1 MTFGRVPIG
10 NSDFS
15 LSYYSYDDTADDVNM
30 TNFAFTTFE
39 TETRVRIIPLTNGT
53 LPQFTS
59 VTVLVLILLF
69 RFLIKDDL
77 RISKQKVDSKNNQH
91 NQID

>member
-15 LSYYSYDDTADDVNM
+15 VSYYSYDDTADDVNM

-39 TETRVRIIPLTNGT
+39 TETRVRNIPLTKNTFAST

-77 RISKQKVDSKNNQH
+77 SEDIKAKS
-91 NQID
+91 

>member
-39 TETRVRIIPLTNGT
+39 TETRVRNIPSTKNTSAST

-59 VTVLVLILLF
+59 VTILVLV
-69 RFLIKDDL
+69 
-77 RISKQKVDSKNNQH
+77 
-91 NQID
+91 